1 MGKRLHFKWVSPVG
15 DSEACTGS
23 YEEGRLAI
31 GYACTEV
38 PLASIAEV
46 AKQIETLKDVAL
58 TLGVGYDSV
67 GIDGLTTPIQLT
79 EHIDVDDF
87 AITGNGP
94 SLEWL
99 LEHTKGLSN
108 PNPNK
113 VFYVDNTVMQFSGN
127 VYSGGTSL
135 AVLDIDVIETFVDE
149 VTGMHIERL
158 DGTFDEFLESYG
170 CTDAGAIKETPYIL
184 TAYQAAKDLGFT
196 DPKGIAARF
205 GDKRLIADLTLKGVF
220 EGIGKQYG

>member
-31 GYACTEV
+31 GYACTEA
-38 PLASIAEV
+38 PLASVAEI
-46 AKQIETLKDVAL
+46 AKQIEALKDVAL

-99 LEHTKGLSN
+99 LEHTKDLSN

-127 VYSGGTSL
+127 VYSGGTGL
-135 AVLDIDVIETFVDE
+135 VILDIAVVKTFVDE
-149 VTGMHIERL
+149 TAGTYIERL

-170 CTDAGAIKETPYIL
+170 YTDARILKDVPYLL
-184 TAYQAAKDLGFT
+184 TIYQAAKDLGFN
-196 DPKGIAARF
+196 DPKEVVTYF
-205 GDKRLIADLTLKGVF
+205 GDRRLIADLTLKGVF
-220 EGIGKQYG
+220 EGIRNY